1 MRGRWLIRSCAL
13 ALLLVVA
20 SFGAAGSDIAD
31 AVMKGDRGAVRALL
45 QRGTD
50 VNAPQADGSTALH
63 WAVYRDDLNTADL
76 LIRAGANPKAA
87 DRGGATVLSLAAIN
101 GNAAMIERLLSA
113 GADPNERGPN
123 GETPLMMAARTGN
136 VDAIQVLVKR
146 GADVNA
152 RENLRGTTALMWAAA
167 NARPT
172 AVEALIGAGADAGA
186 RSNNTASRGRT
197 ARDSPSPAERLSQEA
212 GARLKDLAAAK
223 PQAAQVQA
231 ALALAAARA
240 PAAATRRE
248 GGGLTPLVFA
258 ARQGDIESARILLAA
273 GADVNQ
279 VTPDGWNPLLTA
291 AHNRYYRLAS
301 FLLDKGADPN
311 LANKSGWTPLYLAT
325 DNRNVEGGEYPT
337 RIPDMDQLEFIRKL
351 LDKGANVNARAID
364 DTETRTHFTG
374 TWLPEDGATPFL
386 RAAQSGDITLMKLL
400 LQYGAGPN
408 IATSNNTTPL
418 MVAAGIGWV
427 DGITHEWSK
436 EETIEAVNLL
446 LELGADV
453 NAVNDDRRTAVMGAA
468 FKGATGVVQILVD
481 HGARLDVRDIG
492 SRDTIAGDWVGHTWT
507 PLDWAEG
514 FVRVGVQSAVPRPE
528 TAALIRKLMTARGLP
543 VPPEGRTIESVC
555 IVEVCR

>member
-1 MRGRWLIRSCAL
+1 MWGRYLIQGCAL
-13 ALLLVVA
+13 VLLLTVT
-20 SFGAAGSDIAD
+20 SIGAAGSDIAD
-31 AVMKGDRGAVRALL
+31 AVMRGDTAVVRALL
-45 QRGTD
+45 QKKVD

-63 WAVYRDDLNTADL
+63 WAVYRDDLDTADL
-76 LIRAGANPKAA
+76 LIRAGANPRAA
-87 DRGGATVLSLAAIN
+87 DGSGVTVLSLAAIN

-136 VDAIQVLVKR
+136 VDAIKVLLKR

-152 RENLRGTTALMWAAA
+152 KEKLRGTTALMWAAA
-167 NARPT
+167 YANPT

-186 RSNNTASRGRT
+186 RSNTAPFQRA
-197 ARDSPSPAERLSQEA
+197 ARDSPSPAERLLGDA
-212 GARLKDLAAAK
+212 GTRLKALAAAK

-248 GGGLTPLVFA
+248 SGGLTPLVFA

-279 VTPDGWNPLLTA
+279 VTPDGWSPLLTA
-291 AHNRYYRLAS
+291 THNRYYRLAS

-311 LANKSGWTPLYLAT
+311 RANKSGWTPLYLAT
-325 DNRNVEGGEYPT
+325 DNRNVEGGDYPT

-374 TWLPEDGATPFL
+374 TWLVEEGATPFL
-386 RAAQSGDITLMKLL
+386 RAAQSGDVILMRLL
-400 LQYGAGPN
+400 LRYGADHKIP
-408 IATSNNTTPL
+408 TTNNTTPL
-418 MVAAGIGWV
+418 MVAAGMGWV

-436 EETIEAVNLL
+436 QETIEAVNLL

-453 NAVNDDRRTAVMGAA
+453 NAVDNDRRTALIGAA
-468 FKGATGVVQILVD
+468 FKGATEVVQILVD

-514 FVRVGVQSAVPRPE
+514 LVRVGVQSAVPRPE
-528 TAALIRKLMTARGLP
+528 TAALIRKLMTERGLP
-543 VPPEGRTIESVC
+543 VPPEGRTIESIC

>member
-1 MRGRWLIRSCAL
+1 MNQQTALQKTSSFKAEGGNRMRGGNQMWGRYVIQSCAL
-13 ALLLVVA
+13 VLLLAVT
-20 SFGAAGSDIAD
+20 STGAAGSDIAD
-31 AVMKGDRGAVRALL
+31 AVMKGDQKAVRARL

-63 WAVYRDDLNTADL
+63 WAIYQDDLDTADL
-76 LIRAGANPKAA
+76 LIRAGANPRAA
-87 DRGGATVLSLAAIN
+87 NLSGATVLSLAAIN

-123 GETPLMMAARTGN
+123 GETPLMMAARNGN
-136 VDAIQVLVKR
+136 VDAIKVLVER

-152 RENLRGTTALMWAAA
+152 KEKLRGTTALMWAAA
-167 NARPT
+167 NANPT

-240 PAAATRRE
+240 PAAAARRE
-248 GGGLTPLVFA
+248 GGGLTALVFA

-279 VTPDGWNPLLTA
+279 VTADGWSPLLTA
-291 AHNRYYRLAS
+291 THNRYYRLAS

-311 LANKSGWTPLYLAT
+311 IANKSGWTPLYLAT

-351 LDKGANVNARAID
+351 LDKGANVNARTID

-386 RAAQSGDITLMKLL
+386 RAAQSGDITL
-400 LQYGAGPN
+400 
-408 IATSNNTTPL
+408 
-418 MVAAGIGWV
+418 
-427 DGITHEWSK
+427 
-436 EETIEAVNLL
+436 L

-453 NAVNDDRRTAVMGAA
+453 NAINDDRRTALMGAA
-468 FKGATGVVQILVD
+468 FKGATEVVQILVD
-481 HGARLDVRDIG
+481 HGAGWMSGTSEAGTPSPATGSATPGRRWIG
-492 SRDTIAGDWVGHTWT
+492 PKVWSVSECNR
-507 PLDWAEG
+507 PSL
-514 FVRVGVQSAVPRPE
+514 VPRPRLSS
-528 TAALIRKLMTARGLP
+528 AN
-543 VPPEGRTIESVC
+543 
-555 IVEVCR
+555 